1 MKRSIDRILTS
12 HAGSLPRPN
21 DLREMLLAKD
31 SGQPYDP
38 NGFNLRL
45 RSAVAE
51 VVRKQVESGVDIVN
65 DGELSKINFTAY
77 ARQRLHGVEERK
89 AEPGRPLFKIY
100 GRDEAEF
107 PEYFA
112 TRGTFNIREAVC
124 VGPLKYIGQAAVQAD
139 IQNFKA
145 ALEGVKA
152 EEAFLPAVA
161 PGTIEH
167 WLENQYY
174 ANDEAYL
181 TAIADA
187 MHEEYSAIVES
198 GLILQI
204 DDPDLP
210 DAWQIHPE
218 MDIPAYRKFAELRV
232 EALNYSLHGIPTNRV
247 RFHTCWGSYHGPHKY
262 DIALRDIVDLIFKVN
277 AECYSIEA
285 SNPRHEHEWRVW
297 EEVKLPVGKS
307 LMPGVVGHA
316 SDFVEHPELVAEQLI
331 RYAHLVG
338 RENVIAGTD
347 CGLGTRVGHPKIAWA
362 KFEAMAEGARLATE
376 RLWKL

>member
-1 MKRSIDRILTS
+1 MKRSIGRILTS

-21 DLREMLLAKD
+21 ELREMLIAKD
-31 SGQPYDP
+31 SGQPYDAD
-38 NGFNLRL
+38 GFNLRV

-51 VVRKQVESGVDIVN
+51 VVHKQVESGVDIIN

-77 ARQRLHGVEERK
+77 ARQRLNEVEERK
-89 AEPGRPLFKIY
+89 SEPGRPRFKIY

-107 PEYFA
+107 PDYFA
-112 TRGTFNIREAVC
+112 ARGTSNIREAVC
-124 VGPLKYIGQAAVQAD
+124 VGPLKYIGQSAVQAD
-139 IQNFKA
+139 IENLKA

-152 EEAFLPAVA
+152 EEAFIPAVA

-187 MHEEYSAIVES
+187 MHEEYIAIVDG

-232 EALNYSLHGIPTNRV
+232 EALNYSLRGIPTDRV
-247 RFHTCWGSYHGPHKY
+247 RFHACWGSYHGPHKY
-262 DIALRDIVDLIFKVN
+262 DIPLRDILDLILKVN

-285 SNPRHEHEWRVW
+285 SNPATSMNGVCGKRLNCRPENRSCRGWWAMRATSLSIPNWWR
-297 EEVKLPVGKS
+297 S
-307 LMPGVVGHA
+307 A
-316 SDFVEHPELVAEQLI
+316 
-331 RYAHLVG
+331 
-338 RENVIAGTD
+338 
-347 CGLGTRVGHPKIAWA
+347 
-362 KFEAMAEGARLATE
+362 
-376 RLWKL
+376 